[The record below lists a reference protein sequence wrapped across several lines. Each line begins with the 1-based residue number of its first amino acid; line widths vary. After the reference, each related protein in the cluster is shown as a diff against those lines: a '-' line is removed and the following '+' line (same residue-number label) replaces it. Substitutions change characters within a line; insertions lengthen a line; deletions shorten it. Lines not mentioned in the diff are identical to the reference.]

1 MAGNLA
7 VSIGPNSEMMGV
19 EIGCG
24 MIATTC
30 RGLSVALE
38 QPMHVAQIFA
48 RQQPVVYV
56 DETGDS
62 PAMRWRQ
69 SRWEARL
76 AVGVANG
83 FRAAVGDRHGDG
95 SCAEP
100 SSSLQRRYALTA
112 AGLLSR
118 LSTIVV
124 SVVARGSEIRVEC
137 CAVASRPLNRYLLQG
152 LSET

>member
-1 MAGNLA
+1 VAGNLA

-95 SCAEP
+95 SCGEP

>member
-24 MIATTC
+24 MIATIC

-38 QPMHVAQIFA
+38 QPMQAAQIFA

-56 DETGDS
+56 DETSDS
-62 PAMRWRQ
+62 AAMRWRQ

-76 AVGVANG
+76 AVGVVNG
-83 FRAAVGDRHGDG
+83 FRAAVGNRHGDG

-100 SSSLQRRYALTA
+100 SSPRRRYALTA
-112 AGLLSR
+112 ARSLSR